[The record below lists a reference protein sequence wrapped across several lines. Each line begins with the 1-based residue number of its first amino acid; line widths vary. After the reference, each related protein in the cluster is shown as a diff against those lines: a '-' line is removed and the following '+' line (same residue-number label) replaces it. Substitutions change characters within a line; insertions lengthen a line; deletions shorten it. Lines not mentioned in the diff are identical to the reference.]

1 MLTEAQY
8 EALESMAKH
17 AARVHYSSPMP
28 GWGFVERYD
37 AALDGIIEYI
47 AEHGWTEERKPL
59 FYAAANGIADA
70 AYEWG
75 KHKRNWARWIGTPSN
90 VDTIAEA
97 VTDKIGIH
105 QLSWAFPDGEW
116 AVVCA
121 MATAIEKGDDYHRAA
136 ASIGLGDAVFRARLY
151 RARKRAFQLWV
162 PPDETPVGRYA
173 PYKRGARSTMRSA
186 LDNRRA
192 KEAA

>member
-8 EALESMAKH
+8 ESMESMAKH

-37 AALDGIIEYI
+37 AALDGIVEYVSNQ
-47 AEHGWTEERKPL
+47 GWPDTHKPL
-59 FYAAANGIADA
+59 FYAAASGIANA
-70 AYEWG
+70 AWEWG
-75 KHKRNWARWIGTPSN
+75 KHKRHWAAWVGSPSH
-90 VDTIAEA
+90 VDAIAEA
-97 VTDKIGIH
+97 ITDRIGIH
-105 QLSWAFPDGEW
+105 QLCWAFPKGEW
-116 AVVCA
+116 EVVSA
-121 MATAIEKGDDYHRAA
+121 LAFAIGRGDDYHRAA

-151 RARKRAFQLWV
+151 RARKRAFRLWI
-162 PPDETPVGRYA
+162 PPDEHPVGRYQ

-186 LDNRRA
+186 LDNRRV